1 VNFRLYAAR
10 HAWLLGPDCMRASQA
25 AVDRFGPLEFLG
37 EVDPGELAPDDVAGI
52 TAEIDELS
60 FAVVPGAL
68 VQRLFRREASEH
80 A

>member
-1 VNFRLYAAR
+1 MNFRLYAAR
-10 HAWLLGPDCMRASQA
+10 HAWLLVPDCMRAPQA

-37 EVDPGELAPDDVAGI
+37 EVDPGELASDDVARI
-52 TAEIDELS
+52 MAEIDAAA

-68 VQRLFRREASEH
+68 VQRLFRPEASEP